1 MTAPQRRALAALAS
15 SLLLLAEPGTTRA
28 LFGVGDI
35 VFDPTNTAQTINVL
49 HETQQQFDR
58 LGSILGVS
66 TQQFDQLVQLTS
78 ALGNALEAAPYRLG
92 GTPAELQQAVQSIP
106 GLEAANLGALFNPN
120 GLLDAFMGVPEGQW
134 VQSVQNPSG
143 YFRDVLVNPAI
154 ERLGAAAGLSPSTV
168 AYAQWYAARSP
179 EDRNS
184 LGAAAAADFSGLL
197 AGDWLGNALQRRVNL
212 DGLAASSQNAGT
224 QAGRAQTLMDQ
235 QHAQTQV
242 SSATNS
248 ILLESAAQNADAAEV
263 SVRAAGAQ
271 NRILEDQGEAQRDA
285 GEMRLDAPP

>member
-1 MTAPQRRALAALAS
+1 
-15 SLLLLAEPGTTRA
+15 
-28 LFGVGDI
+28 
-35 VFDPTNTAQTINVL
+35 
-49 HETQQQFDR
+49 
-58 LGSILGVS
+58 
-66 TQQFDQLVQLTS
+66 
-78 ALGNALEAAPYRLG
+78 
-92 GTPAELQQAVQSIP
+92 
-106 GLEAANLGALFNPN
+106 
-120 GLLDAFMGVPEGQW
+120 
-134 VQSVQNPSG
+134 
-143 YFRDVLVNPAI
+143 
-154 ERLGAAAGLSPSTV
+154 
-168 AYAQWYAARSP
+168 
-179 EDRNS
+179 
-184 LGAAAAADFSGLL
+184 
-197 AGDWLGNALQRRVNL
+197 VNL